1 MNKKQQHKT
10 ALIRTLT
17 IAAMLALVP
26 LVNAVKV
33 GAAQIS
39 SRSITMSTSAG
50 GVTGVTYTL
59 ATSALPTTG
68 TAVKSLQIQ
77 FCESLSDGCASAPA
91 GFTSA
96 SASLASQPT
105 GLGSLSGWSV
115 ETGTNGSLMIVN
127 ASNSTNPSGA
137 VSVVWSGVANPT
149 ATNTT
154 FYGII
159 TTYSNA
165 DFTGATDTGSIALST
180 SNQVEVS
187 LTVDETLTF
196 CAGTSITDQNCATI
210 SGSFVDLGHG
220 STTSTATGTSVM
232 AASTNGSLGYTIT
245 VSGTTLTSG
254 VNTITAL
261 SSGGSSTIGNK
272 QFGINLAGNNT
283 APAVGAAVSGTGTGV
298 PTANY
303 GINNNFRFAS
313 GNVVASASGPTNAN
327 TFTIG
332 YIANI
337 DGMTP
342 PGVYNTILTY
352 TATANY

>member
-1 MNKKQQHKT
+1 MYKKQQHKI
-10 ALIRTLT
+10 ALARTF
-17 IAAMLALVP
+17 IVAAMLALVP

-50 GVTGVTYTL
+50 GATGVTYTL

-77 FCESLSDGCASAPA
+77 FCTSPSDGCASAPA

-96 SASLASQPT
+96 SSTLASQPT
-105 GLGSLSGWSV
+105 GLGAAGWSA
-115 ETGTNGSLMIVN
+115 ETGTDGSLMIVN

-137 VSVVWSGVANPT
+137 VSVVWNGVTNPT

-154 FYGII
+154 FFGII
-159 TTYSNA
+159 TTYSND
-165 DFTGATDTGSIALST
+165 DFTGAIDSGSIALST
-180 SNQVEVS
+180 STQVQVS

-196 CAGTSITDQNCATI
+196 CAGTSITGQNCATI
-210 SGSFVDLGHG
+210 SGNFVDLGHG
-220 STTSTATGTSVM
+220 STTSTATGESVM
-232 AASTNGSLGYTIT
+232 AASTNGSLGYTIS

-254 VNTITAL
+254 SNTITAL

-272 QFGINLAGNNT
+272 QFGINLADGNT
-283 APAVGAAVSGTGTGV
+283 APAVGAAVSGTGTGA

-303 GINNNFRFAS
+303 GTDNNFRFAS
-313 GNVVASASGPTNAN
+313 GNTVASASGPTNAN
-327 TFTIG
+327 TFTVG